1 METFTRFLYE
11 FLSQF
16 FSGIITILKG
26 IGTGIGQIFDFKS
39 YQMILD
45 AYKNDLSMP
54 EWILVGIAILC
65 LVLLVG
71 MVLLLIYLL
80 IRKYL
85 KFRKQAINQDELLEE
100 VASLNGQ
107 VASLVKEKEDI
118 LAMKVSQLGLKP
130 GEDPTVEMKEEKEEQ
145 GENGIRFAKLN
156 TIDEEYK
163 TYKIKDYGN
172 SFTLPELC

>member
-26 IGTGIGQIFDFKS
+26 FASGIGQIFEMKS
-39 YQMILD
+39 YQNILD
-45 AYKNDLSMP
+45 MYKEDLSMP
-54 EWILVGIAILC
+54 EWVLVVIAILC
-65 LVLLVG
+65 VVMIVVLVIV
-71 MVLLLIYLL
+71 LIYLL

-85 KFRKQAINQDELLEE
+85 KFRKQAINQDELLDEI
-100 VASLNGQ
+100 ASLNTQ

-130 GEDPTVEMKEEKEEQ
+130 G
-145 GENGIRFAKLN
+145 
-156 TIDEEYK
+156 
-163 TYKIKDYGN
+163 
-172 SFTLPELC
+172 